1 MLITGLNDQGLKSRN
16 ITMLLRNLACNL
28 SRTHNNIGIS
38 ANLNI
43 NPVLFSTT
51 ISRASGDASQFDGE
65 QAELY
70 HKIFTQHYHESG
82 PWKKMINATEDFV
95 GTNVSPSIL
104 DLATGPGEPGT
115 SLAKKFPNGTITLSD
130 IAPDMVEKAKAFI
143 TREGVSNAKV
153 IGKTRYYYYP

>member
-38 ANLNI
+38 AKNI
-43 NPVLFSTT
+43 NHILFSTT

-153 IGKTRYYYYP
+153 IGKIK